1 MQNGT
6 RKTMDSRY
14 DSLYSAKKVDQMKG
28 KQLPGEIVKQIP
40 TFMESAYKNNNKKK

>member
-6 RKTMDSRY
+6 RKMMDSRY
-14 DSLYSAKKVDQMKG
+14 ESLYPKKVNQMKG

-40 TFMESAYKNNNKKK
+40 TFMESAYKNNKKKK